1 MREILPACSTSPAL
15 CQGIVAASAVWHGAY
30 RGHLEP
36 DTRTLSWYGQALQTL
51 REALSN
57 PSTAYSNATI
67 LAAACLTHHQVLTRN
82 RAGLKT
88 HVDGI
93 QTLVNARGGL
103 HNVAWVAHIILWID
117 YYTCLYV
124 NQEPRFTWPM
134 DNNIQLSTA
143 PHQVY
148 ESAFE
153 SSKLKQA
160 LDLDLRQLCSEVS
173 RMVELLESTTGKDSS
188 KSVQDYY
195 RYKRAM
201 MGVQLGHLHARF
213 HGQGTIN
220 ECVSLTLNI
229 VVLKVFYMHVLD
241 ESRIDL
247 CGKLRMALECT
258 GIGMLQDEQ
267 MDLLTWM
274 LFAAGA
280 LAPAMS
286 PWKGWFIDRLKK
298 SLAAHFTRTTES
310 SFLDMYLEGYI
321 GRVLR
326 SHAWSDKLLSHVFE
340 TTIGSLTLSAK
351 KPMRDEKKMASASGL
366 FPG

>member
-1 MREILPACSTSPAL
+1 MREILPACSTSPTL

-134 DNNIQLSTA
+134 DNSIQLSTA
-143 PHQVY
+143 PHEVY

-173 RMVELLESTTGKDSS
+173 RIVELLESTTGKDSS

-195 RYKRAM
+195 R
-201 MGVQLGHLHARF
+201 
-213 HGQGTIN
+213 
-220 ECVSLTLNI
+220 
-229 VVLKVFYMHVLD
+229 
-241 ESRIDL
+241 
-247 CGKLRMALECT
+247 
-258 GIGMLQDEQ
+258 
-267 MDLLTWM
+267 
-274 LFAAGA
+274 
-280 LAPAMS
+280 
-286 PWKGWFIDRLKK
+286 
-298 SLAAHFTRTTES
+298 
-310 SFLDMYLEGYI
+310 
-321 GRVLR
+321 
-326 SHAWSDKLLSHVFE
+326 
-340 TTIGSLTLSAK
+340 
-351 KPMRDEKKMASASGL
+351 
-366 FPG
+366 